1 MDINCHDDT
10 NTTPLHLA
18 AWGSHLEAV
27 RLLAKRGA
35 LVTLQDAS
43 GDQPLHWAAT
53 TGHTAVGVWE
63 RAQLAGSNATAMDAC
78 RCTTIILIQAELLCD
93 PMSGLRAQVA

>member
-63 RAQLAGSNATAMDAC
+63 LAQRAQLAGSNATAMDAC
-78 RCTTIILIQAELLCD
+78 RCTTRQAELL
-93 PMSGLRAQVA
+93 